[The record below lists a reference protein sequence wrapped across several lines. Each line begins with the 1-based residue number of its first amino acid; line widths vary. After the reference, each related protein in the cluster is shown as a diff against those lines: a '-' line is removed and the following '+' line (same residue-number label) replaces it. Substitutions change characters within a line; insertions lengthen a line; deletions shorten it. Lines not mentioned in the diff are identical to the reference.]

1 MLEIPKNN
9 KMVKKKT
16 LTAEKFEGRGIVAV
30 ITLSVLVLVFF
41 SQSPLIDSL
50 AKGNDVVIYF
60 PEITDFPNSEEGTIV
75 FNLGFPNGI
84 FKVDGKEAD
93 VLMFLDSSVIPG
105 LGISYNVNEKK
116 VYAGLP
122 RIDSNEV
129 DLLDGNNHQLA
140 YMFNR
145 KEGKQVVVLDN
156 QLIAESEFTGK
167 EEKHVIVGY
176 AVKDNVEWVES
187 PVGIEFRFE

>member
-129 DLLDGNNHQLA
+129 DLLDGNRSGQLPL
-140 YMFNR
+140 
-145 KEGKQVVVLDN
+145 VL
-156 QLIAESEFTGK
+156 
-167 EEKHVIVGY
+167 V
-176 AVKDNVEWVES
+176 
-187 PVGIEFRFE
+187 